1 MSAGSADIPNP
12 RKKRKVK
19 MWLSIIG
26 GLMILGMIL
35 QFCEKQERDAKQ
47 AESDRVADSTARELA
62 AQTARHNNRMRTDK
76 VYADSVRIADKRRD
90 DSLVAKRRQD
100 SIDAIERD
108 RRENPENH
116 IDLDF
121 SWRTGGFGSVA
132 LATIRFNNKS
142 LKTCVNPVLLVTFY
156 SENGTELSQRKEAV
170 YVTIPPGKK
179 KKSDELN
186 LGFINGQAARAGAK
200 LISATWE

>member
-1 MSAGSADIPNP
+1 MSESNADISGP

-19 MWLSIIG
+19 MWLSIVG

-35 QFCEKQERDAKQ
+35 QFCEKRELDAKQ
-47 AESDRVADSTARELA
+47 AEADRVADSTARELA
-62 AQTARHNNRMRTDK
+62 AQTARHDSLMRTDK
-76 VYADSVRIADKRRD
+76 VYADSVRVAHKRRD
-90 DSLVAKRRQD
+90 DSLSAKQRQD
-100 SIDAIERD
+100 SIEAIERD

-116 IDLDF
+116 VDVDF
-121 SWRTGGFGSVA
+121 NWRTGGFGSVA
-132 LATIRFNNKS
+132 LATIRFHNKS

-186 LGFINGQAARAGAK
+186 LGFINRQAARAGAK